1 MCLVEGGNSMN
12 MVCSSENTKMF
23 NSQLGSRVSYLHD
36 SGNTM
41 KEFVDKKQTKEDF
54 VVDSF
59 TESKKFV
66 YYNGFKTN
74 VKQKT
79 R

>member
-12 MVCSSENTKMF
+12 MVCSSENTKKF
-23 NSQLGSRVSYLHD
+23 NSQLGSRVSYLHVC
-36 SGNTM
+36 GNTM
-41 KEFVDKKQTKEDF
+41 DEIVDKKQAKENF
-54 VVDSF
+54 VVDSSA
-59 TESKKFV
+59 ENKKFV